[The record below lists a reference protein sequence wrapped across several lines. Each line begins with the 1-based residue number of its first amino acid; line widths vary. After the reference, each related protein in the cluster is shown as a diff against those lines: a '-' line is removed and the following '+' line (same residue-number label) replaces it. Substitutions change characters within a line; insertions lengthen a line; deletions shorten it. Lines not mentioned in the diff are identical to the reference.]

1 MITSAAMNPSR
12 PIALLSTA
20 SAAVVLLA
28 GVAACKRHEEPQPD
42 YLKTQR
48 EAMERAKDVGKT
60 MQKAV
65 DQEGKKADE
74 DGK

>member
-1 MITSAAMNPSR
+1 MILHASLK
-12 PIALLSTA
+12 LLVAT
-20 SAAVVLLA
+20 LLVA
-28 GVAACKRHEEPQPD
+28 GLGACKRSEEPQPD

-48 EAMERAKDVGKT
+48 QAMERAKEVGKT

-74 DGK
+74 EGK

>member
-1 MITSAAMNPSR
+1 MTRSR
-12 PIALLSTA
+12 FHTL
-20 SAAVVLLA
+20 LLA
-28 GVAACKRHEEPQPD
+28 TTALALAVGVAACKRSEEPQPD

-65 DQEGKKADE
+65 DQEGKRADE
-74 DGK
+74 EGK

>member
-1 MITSAAMNPSR
+1 MIFSAAMTSSR
-12 PIALLSTA
+12 SIL
-20 SAAVVLLA
+20 LLA
-28 GVAACKRHEEPQPD
+28 ATLAVAGVTGCKRNEEAQPD

-48 EAMERAKDVGKT
+48 QAMERAKEVGKT

-74 DGK
+74 EGK